1 VTDGNGGLW
10 RPAAWRQCRCVIFD
24 QEKNACFHYYLK
36 PIDIFPMLHFP
47 PISPE
52 AFRIGPFAVHWYG
65 VTYLLA
71 FLAAWIMGRRRAA
84 ASGAFTPDQFDDLLT
99 WGIFGVLVGARLGY
113 ALFYHPNYFLLNPLD
128 IFKVWEGGMSFHGGF
143 LGVLIA
149 QGLALRRYGKGFF
162 QTMDFMAPLVPLGIF
177 FVRMGNFINAEL
189 WGRVTD
195 VPWGMV
201 FPGAGPEPRHPS
213 QIYEAVLEGLVLF
226 VIVWTFSAGPRP
238 VMAVSGVFALGYGV
252 FRCFVEFFR
261 QPDAHLGYLVFG
273 FATMGMLLCVPLIV
287 TGIIL
292 LSLAYGKKPPVPK

>member
-1 VTDGNGGLW
+1 ML
-10 RPAAWRQCRCVIFD
+10 Q
-24 QEKNACFHYYLK
+24 
-36 PIDIFPMLHFP
+36 FPQ
-47 PISPE
+47 ISPE
-52 AFRIGPFAVHWYG
+52 VFRIGPFAVHWYG

-71 FLAAWIMGRRRAA
+71 FLAAWILGRRRAA
-84 ASGAFTPDQFDDLLT
+84 ANGVFTPAQFDDLLT
-99 WGIFGVLVGARLGY
+99 WGILGVLAGGRLGY
-113 ALFYHPNYFLLNPLD
+113 ALFYNPSYFLANSLD

-149 QGLALRRYGKGFF
+149 QGLTARRYGRGFF

-189 WGRVTD
+189 WGKVTD

-213 QIYEAVLEGLVLF
+213 QIYEAALEGLVLF
-226 VIVWTFSAGPRP
+226 VIVWTFSAKPRP

-261 QPDAHLGYLVFG
+261 QPDAHLGYLAFG
-273 FATMGMLLCVPLIV
+273 FVTMGMLLCVPLIL
-287 TGIIL
+287 TGLTL
-292 LSLAYGKKPPVPK
+292 LFLAYGKMGRYPREKLH